1 MLLKLVEVVVSVCSN
16 LHGFFA
22 PSATLSTC
30 GSDHFVL
37 PDFPQVWHVYFYG
50 LHSLTLALKSGRGG
64 GKTSKILRH
73 TTKKEV
79 ISSSTMLKSGSSLP
93 LLRVIS
99 LTLSFSLSF
108 SLSLPLSLLLYLPQM
123 YGNIY

>member
-22 PSATLSTC
+22 PRATLSTC
-30 GSDHFVL
+30 GSDHFVKSGPVWGSQLVL

-93 LLRVIS
+93 LLRAIS
-99 LTLSFSLSF
+99 LTLSDSL
-108 SLSLPLSLLLYLPQM
+108 
-123 YGNIY
+123 